1 MECPACSTELKRKMM
16 EDIEV
21 DECPECK
28 GTWFEDDELRKAKDS
43 TDPDLNW
50 IDFEIW
56 KHKEIMNARSKDLAC
71 PHCKK
76 ALVAIDYG
84 DTGVEIDYCP
94 LCKGTWLDK
103 DEFKS
108 IIKALTEELLTKSFS
123 DYIKASIEEAKEIVT
138 GPECFLSEWKDF
150 VTVCR
155 MMHFRLFTE
164 NPRLLEAA
172 ITIQKINPIK

>member
-1 MECPACSTELKRKMM
+1 MDCPSCSTELKRKMIK
-16 EDIEV
+16 DIEV

-28 GTWFEDDELRKAKDS
+28 GTWFEEDELRKAKDA
-43 TDPDLNW
+43 TDSDLRW

-56 KHKEIMNARSKDLAC
+56 KHKDRMKARPKERAC

-84 DTGVEIDYCP
+84 DTGVQIDYCP
-94 LCKGTWLDK
+94 LCKGIWLDK

-108 IIKALTEELLTKSFS
+108 IIDALSEELLTKSFS
-123 DYIKASIEEAKEIVT
+123 DYIKVSLEEAKEIIA
-138 GPECFLSEWKDF
+138 GPESFSSEWKDF

-155 MMHFRLFTE
+155 MMQYRLFVE
-164 NPRLLEAA
+164 NPGLLETAT
-172 ITIQKINPIK
+172 TIQRASPFK